1 MRTVILE
8 DIGGGQRLVVSENS
22 HHMVEVRAEGVGD
35 EVATL
40 FLNPRAAIALSKALA
55 DLAEEAKASGAKA
68 RLLLSR
74 ERQYEGQFYKTQ
86 PDPPISTIGPG
97 EHDQEDSH

>member
-40 FLNPRAAIALSKALA
+40 FLNPRAAIALSKAR
-55 DLAEEAKASGAKA
+55 ESGAEVPKKK
-68 RLLLSR
+68 
-74 ERQYEGQFYKTQ
+74 GK
-86 PDPPISTIGPG
+86 
-97 EHDQEDSH
+97 